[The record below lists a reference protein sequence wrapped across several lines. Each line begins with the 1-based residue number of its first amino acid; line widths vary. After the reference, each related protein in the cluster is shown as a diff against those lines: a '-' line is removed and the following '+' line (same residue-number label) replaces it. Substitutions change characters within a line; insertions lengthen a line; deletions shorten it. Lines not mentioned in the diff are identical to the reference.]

1 MLKTATNLTNLKNL
15 YLVGITGV
23 GMTALAQVFKTM
35 GKTVSGWD
43 VANNFVTAEM
53 LKKHQIK
60 VDVSLVKDAKLP
72 ANIDA
77 VIYTGAHLGSNNPLV
92 LEAKKRGLPTLTH
105 AQALGEVFNQKLGV
119 AVCGVGGKSTT
130 SAMLAFITHK
140 LKRPQ
145 SFHVGVGKINGL
157 DYTGYWSDSSRFFIS
172 EADEYAEDPNQ
183 VKSGAKLVPRFS
195 YLKPFIT
202 IATNLKFDHPDVY
215 KDESQ
220 TQAVF
225 YQFFTQIKPDGYL
238 IYNESDQSLSQ
249 LVDKLKTERDDIT
262 FIPYGVDSRIELN
275 LPGKHFR
282 KNATAALIAA
292 ELAGYETQEVIK
304 VLKQF
309 RSTGRRLEL
318 KAKTTNFIGFD
329 DYAHHPHE
337 IEATLTALRQAY
349 PAYKLTAAFQPHTF
363 SRTEALINEFAQSL
377 TKADEVILLPIFASA
392 REKQGKISSQDLVD
406 KIKELDL
413 DKPIKLL
420 NTNELT
426 TIIDKL
432 KKQADQKTLLVT
444 LGAGDIYKA
453 WN

>member
-1 MLKTATNLTNLKNL
+1 MTNLKNL
-15 YLVGITGV
+15 TNLYFVGITGV

-35 GKTVSGWD
+35 GKNVSGWD
-43 VANNFVTAEM
+43 VANDFVTAEM

-60 VDVSLVKDAKLP
+60 VDVSLIKDAKLP

-77 VIYTGAHLGSNNPLV
+77 VIYTGAHQGNNNPLV
-92 LEAKKRGLPTLTH
+92 LEAKKRDLPTLTH
-105 AQALGEVFNQKLGV
+105 AEALGLVFNQKLGV

-130 SAMLAFITHK
+130 SAMLAFVTWQLQK
-140 LKRPQ
+140 PQ
-145 SFHVGVGKINGL
+145 SFQVGVGKISDL
-157 DYTGYWSDSSRFFIS
+157 DYTGYWSDSGRFFIT

-183 VKSGAKLVPRFS
+183 VKSGDKLVPRFS

-215 KDESQ
+215 KDFNQ
-220 TQAVF
+220 TQAIF
-225 YQFFTQIKPDGYL
+225 YQFFTQIRPDGYL
-238 IYNESDQSLSQ
+238 IYNQNDRFLTQ
-249 LVDKLKTERDDIT
+249 LADKLQTKRDDIT
-262 FIPYGVDSRIELN
+262 LIPYSVDDRIKLD

-282 KNATAALIAA
+282 QNATATLIAA
-292 ELAGYETQEVIK
+292 ELMGYETQKVIK

-309 RSTGRRLEL
+309 HSTGRRMEL
-318 KAKTTNFIGFD
+318 KIKTANFIGFD

-337 IEATLTALRQAY
+337 IKATLSALRQAY
-349 PAYKLTAAFQPHTF
+349 PAYQLIVAFQPHTF
-363 SRTEALINEFAQSL
+363 SRTEALVNEFAQSL
-377 TKADEVILLPIFASA
+377 TKANEVILLPIFASA

-406 KIKELDL
+406 KIKKLDL
-413 DKPIKLL
+413 SKPTKLV

-426 TIIDKL
+426 GIINEL